1 MTRAKLLHFIFS
13 CVKRSAGFL
22 FVCFCLRAN
31 ILNNLHLIHL
41 ILTALSKLRFISGSI
56 PSSVCTKHICQKLM
70 QFLKSLRWLYDRCGL
85 SYHSV
90 CLLAELNQ
98 HHYTQR
104 NPRVNCYNETPLLA
118 SLDLLQ
124 LNTEIQFTL
133 QERALTNKR

>member
-31 ILNNLHLIHL
+31 ILNNLHLIL
-41 ILTALSKLRFISGSI
+41 KALSKLRFISGSI

-70 QFLKSLRWLYDRCGL
+70 QFLKSLRWLYDRCEL

-104 NPRVNCYNETPLLA
+104 NPRVDCYNETPLLA

-133 QERALTNKR
+133 QEQALTNRR